1 MSQINDAL
9 KRAGEAPDQ
18 PPLPGGPPPL
28 PVPGAPAGGFRTIPP
43 PPTSSG
49 FPLPVVLVCA
59 ALVVIVFFAAFLL
72 ARGWS
77 RKTANS
83 LRDSLPRA
91 VARETTAT
99 PPPST
104 KPPAPPPQNPITKAT
119 TVAVNVATLGS
130 NSVAAP
136 TNRGPGAMVATNV
149 FPNLKV
155 QGIFYRARNPSA
167 MINGKSVFVGDH
179 VAGVTIMNITADSVT
194 VDLNGAKKVLTLY

>member
-1 MSQINDAL
+1 
-9 KRAGEAPDQ
+9 
-18 PPLPGGPPPL
+18 L

-59 ALVVIVFFAAFLL
+59 ALVLIVFVAAFLL

-91 VARETTAT
+91 VARETTVT
-99 PPPST
+99 PPST
-104 KPPAPPPQNPITKAT
+104 KPPAPSPQNPITKAT
-119 TVAVNVATLGS
+119 TVAAKVATLGS
-130 NSVAAP
+130 NSVASP
-136 TNRGPGAMVATNV
+136 TNRGPGAVVATNV

-179 VAGVTIMNITADSVT
+179 VAGVTIENITADSVT
-194 VDLNGAKKVLTLY
+194 VDLNGTKKVLTLY